1 MKFFTKI
8 LFYIV
13 LSSNFYRSTVR
24 YVMTQEIYAAI
35 FLTSSPCRLNPS
47 LQVKVAL
54 PPILSVVKIIDP
66 LAGFSKGLHNVS
78 LQIGASG
85 SHLPLVSHLRRS
97 KPEKQRNKK
106 K

>member
-1 MKFFTKI
+1 
-8 LFYIV
+8 
-13 LSSNFYRSTVR
+13 
-24 YVMTQEIYAAI
+24 MTQEIYAAI
-35 FLTSSPCRLNPS
+35 FLISSPCRLNPS

>member
-1 MKFFTKI
+1 MI
-8 LFYIV
+8 CYDARNIRSNLFD
-13 LSSNFYRSTVR
+13 L
-24 YVMTQEIYAAI
+24 
-35 FLTSSPCRLNPS
+35 SSPCRLNPS